1 MKYIF
6 AALLLFCLTTAV
18 SAEDGINAGRIIKRS
33 GIAYSWIIPKDKMS
47 SIIDWSPGSTEPPLS
62 ISKATEIARV
72 YLNSPNQ
79 NFLSISLQRMYNDV
93 STKWMY
99 VFMFEVDSPQNT
111 RFPVGRIAILFN
123 GNVIEPTIEEK
134 R

>member
-1 MKYIF
+1 
-6 AALLLFCLTTAV
+6 
-18 SAEDGINAGRIIKRS
+18 
-33 GIAYSWIIPKDKMS
+33 
-47 SIIDWSPGSTEPPLS
+47 
-62 ISKATEIARV
+62 
-72 YLNSPNQ
+72 
-79 NFLSISLQRMYNDV
+79 MYNDV